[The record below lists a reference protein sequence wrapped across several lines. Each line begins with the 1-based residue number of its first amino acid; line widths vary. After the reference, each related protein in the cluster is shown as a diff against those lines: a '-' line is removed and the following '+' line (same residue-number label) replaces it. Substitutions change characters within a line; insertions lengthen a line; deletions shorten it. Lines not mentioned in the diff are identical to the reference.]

1 MVALTFNYNILIF
14 RNINI
19 FYQWLSIGSFHL
31 LVILMNREKD
41 LETIIVL
48 ALAFLIVSLW
58 LDISWLMY
66 LSIGLLTLSFI
77 SKRLT
82 ALIGK
87 GWLSFSNY
95 LGVVMNYII
104 MFIIFYFILFPLSFF
119 QRRFNH
125 NQILKKVKGD
135 SHFHQRN
142 HLFSIK
148 DIENPW

>member
-1 MVALTFNYNILIF
+1 
-14 RNINI
+14 
-19 FYQWLSIGSFHL
+19 
-31 LVILMNREKD
+31 MNREKA

-48 ALAFLIVSLW
+48 ALAFLIASLW
-58 LDISWLMY
+58 LYTSWLMY

-95 LGVVMNYII
+95 LGVVMNYI
-104 MFIIFYFILFPLSFF
+104 MLFIIFYFILFPLSFF
-119 QRRFNH
+119 QRQFNQ
-125 NQILKKVKGD
+125 NRILKKVKGD